1 MVVIGYDT
9 DHNTVLIA
17 DSASFNGNQIYWLNF
32 SQLAS
37 LIPPKG
43 YSA

>member
-1 MVVIGYDT
+1 M
-9 DHNTVLIA
+9 TVHIA
-17 DSASFNGNQIYWLNF
+17 DSASFSGNQLYWLTF
-32 SQLAS
+32 DQLAS